1 MSKIDLIKKELE
13 KIDFKLNSSFK
24 GYEKTSLFLIIFLI
38 TLSII
43 RLYNN
48 PFWSYVLLL
57 VIFLTFINI
66 LSTKDFTTFNLLKN
80 LCSLFIKPI
89 VVIFIIFEMIFSTM
103 KNISILTK
111 IIISLII
118 GVMSICIY
126 FIFFHNMNKCKYNLD
141 QIKDENKDL
150 FLRSDIC
157 SNLDLNNCYSL
168 EELQPCLKD
177 LANDLE
183 CNYCM
188 DYDFNKCDKLT
199 DENVCNQ
206 QPNCKYESEE
216 NICKTN
222 TEYCENILN
231 ETDCNNEKNS
241 SSKQLCDWDINNGKC
256 LLNDSC
262 EVNNDDKKSCENNTN
277 CVFNG
282 GTKECKQ
289 KDLTSDVFCD
299 ENSNQSYEIKDN
311 NVQCKDNSYCS
322 QKLDVKYCKSS
333 FFGYDTN
340 WVIGAIITIN
350 VLLFVLIFIYQEKH
364 CISNKAFI
372 LTILLIN
379 MLSLALFIFL
389 KNNGDN
395 IKSNEEDF

>member
-13 KIDFKLNSSFK
+13 KIDFKLNTSFK

-43 RLYNN
+43 SLYNN

-89 VVIFIIFEMIFSTM
+89 AVIFIIFEMIFSKM
-103 KNISILTK
+103 GNIPIFCK
-111 IIISLII
+111 IIIGLIP
-118 GVMSICIY
+118 ICIY

-141 QIKDENKDL
+141 KIKDENKDL

-188 DYDFNKCDKLT
+188 DYDFNKCHKLT

-206 QPNCKYESEE
+206 EPNCKYKDD
-216 NICKTN
+216 ICKTT
-222 TEYCENILN
+222 TEYCSNILDD
-231 ETDCNNEKNS
+231 EKCNKDTNCN
-241 SSKQLCDWDINNGKC
+241 WDINNGKC
-256 LLNDSC
+256 LLNNSC
-262 EVNNDDKKSCENNTN
+262 QVNNDDKEACENNTN

-289 KDLTSDVFCD
+289 KDLTSDAFCD

-350 VLLFVLIFIYQEKH
+350 VLLFVLIFIFQEKH